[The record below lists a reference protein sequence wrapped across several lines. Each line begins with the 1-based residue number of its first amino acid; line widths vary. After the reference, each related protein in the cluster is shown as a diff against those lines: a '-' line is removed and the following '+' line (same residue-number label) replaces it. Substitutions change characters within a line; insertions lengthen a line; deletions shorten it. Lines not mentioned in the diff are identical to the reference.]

1 MTKLEQLQDAVQDAE
16 RRVSFNP
23 SEQNRI
29 NYVEVLKY
37 AMLTLWHNDR
47 ARALSRDMYEVV
59 LKQHISRYGTSKGVY
74 NPSDCWKLYA
84 YGFKYDVDS
93 STDLLD
99 LVPLCEELMVLS
111 MMEEINPENKA
122 FEKVG
127 LVPRM
132 LEDKMYVIIDYL
144 ADIEDDTSLEAIYE
158 KIEALKY
165 ISHVRFFSL
174 EGLDSQNEFLQFVNN
189 LKTKVIQQLKPYL
202 FEADWKYRYI
212 TGIER
217 NINEKKLSKEPSA
230 WLRW

>member
-1 MTKLEQLQDAVQDAE
+1 MISIEQLRDAVQDAE

-23 SEQNRI
+23 SVQNRI

-37 AMLTLWHNDR
+37 AMLTLWYNEK
-47 ARALSRDMYEVV
+47 ARAISRDLFEST
-59 LKQHISRYGTSKGVY
+59 LKQHITRYGTATGIY
-74 NPSDCWKLYA
+74 NPPDCWKLYS
-84 YGFKYDVDS
+84 YGFKYDLDS

-111 MMEEINPENKA
+111 MMAEINPENEG
-122 FEKVG
+122 FNKVG

-144 ADIEDDTSLEAIYE
+144 SDIEDDTSLEAIYE

-189 LKTKVIQQLKPYL
+189 LKNKVVQQLKPYL